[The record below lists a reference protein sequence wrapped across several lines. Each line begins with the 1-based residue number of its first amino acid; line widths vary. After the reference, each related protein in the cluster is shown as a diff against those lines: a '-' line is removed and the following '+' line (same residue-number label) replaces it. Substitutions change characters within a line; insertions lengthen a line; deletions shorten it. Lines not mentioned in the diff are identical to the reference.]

1 MLVLTLMTDNNS
13 IALIT
18 ADEGGFGLIEAL
30 IALLLL
36 SVVALGLITVQG
48 RLLVQTKHADLRL
61 QAVQLMANDYHA
73 VRSFTPEQKQ
83 IYIQTLQRIAQT
95 AQSRSESGMDS
106 YRIAAHA
113 AAIRCRPECHLNEQA
128 QSLAI
133 QSAQAAAR
141 ANIILSVTD
150 CQLGHCWVAG
160 WGMQAFEL
168 IKTCSND
175 ELGLN
180 ISSLDCAIMDGL

>member
-1 MLVLTLMTDNNS
+1 MTDNNLS
-13 IALIT
+13 AALIT
-18 ADEGGFGLIEAL
+18 TNEGGFGLIEVL

-106 YRIAAHA
+106 YRIAAYA

>member
-1 MLVLTLMTDNNS
+1 MTDNNLS
-13 IALIT
+13 AALIT
-18 ADEGGFGLIEAL
+18 TNEGGFGLIEVL

-95 AQSRSESGMDS
+95 AQSHSESGMNS
-106 YRIAAHA
+106 YRIAAYA
-113 AAIRCRPECHLNEQA
+113 AAIRCHPECHLNEQA

-141 ANIILSVTD
+141 AHIILSVTD
-150 CQLGHCWVAG
+150 CQFGHCWVAG
-160 WGMQAFEL
+160 WGIQAFEL
-168 IKTCSND
+168 IKTCSVD
-175 ELGLN
+175 EPRLN

>member
-1 MLVLTLMTDNNS
+1 MTDNNPS
-13 IALIT
+13 TALIT
-18 ADEGGFGLIEAL
+18 TNEGGFGLIEVL
-30 IALLLL
+30 ISLLLL

-73 VRSFTPEQKQ
+73 VRSFAPEQKQ
-83 IYIQTLQRIAQT
+83 IYIQTLQRIAQA
-95 AQSRSESGMDS
+95 AQSRSESDMNS
-106 YRIAAHA
+106 YRIAAYA
-113 AAIRCRPECHLNEQA
+113 TTIRCRSECHLNKQA